1 MGRTIVNQLHKEAP
15 LLKTF
20 LSKMRVRSRAD
31 SHYERYQQELQG
43 MCEQLDSF
51 IMRSSDAIAVAESV
65 SATDI
70 DAIQASK
77 STLEGLFGAAE
88 LHLGGCKQV
97 QKRYATY

>member
-1 MGRTIVNQLHKEAP
+1 MNELHKEAP

-31 SHYERYQQELQG
+31 SHYERYEQELKV
-43 MCEQLDSF
+43 MCEQLGSF
-51 IMRSSDAIAVAESV
+51 IMRPSDAIAVAESV

-77 STLEGLFGAAE
+77 SALEGLFGAAE
-88 LHLGGCKQV
+88 HHLGGVKQV